1 MRYTQEEQRAF
12 ERGLELS
19 RAEHGRPSTRLTLQA
34 IEDKCRESL
43 PAGATF
49 IPYMPAPV
57 DLIEEYA
64 TEAEQAAFYAGWLA
78 GTGNLPSDLSAQ
90 LGNAPD

>member
-1 MRYTQEEQRAF
+1 MRYTKEQQRAYA
-12 ERGLELS
+12 RGLELS

-43 PAGATF
+43 PPGATF
-49 IPYMPAPV
+49 IPYVPAPAE
-57 DLIEEYA
+57 LIEQYL
-64 TEAEQAAFYAGWLA
+64 TEGEQAAFYAGWLA

>member
-1 MRYTQEEQRAF
+1 MRYTHEEQRAY

-34 IEDKCRESL
+34 IEERCRESL
-43 PAGATF
+43 TAGATF

-57 DLIEEYA
+57 DLIEEYP
-64 TEAEQAAFYAGWLA
+64 TEGEQAAFYAGWLA

>member
-1 MRYTQEEQRAF
+1 MRYTQEQQRAY

-19 RAEHGRPSTRLTLQA
+19 RAEHARPSTRLQLQA

-49 IPYMPAPV
+49 IPYMPAPT
-57 DLIEEYA
+57 DLIEEYC
-64 TEAEQAAFYAGWLA
+64 TEGERAAFYAGWLA
-78 GTGNLPSDLSAQ
+78 GTGNLPPELSAQ
-90 LGNAPD
+90 LRNAPD

>member
-1 MRYTQEEQRAF
+1 MRFTQEQQRAY

-19 RAEHGRPSTRLTLQA
+19 RAEHGRPSTRRKLQA
-34 IEDKCRESL
+34 IEDECREGL

-57 DLIEEYA
+57 ELIEEYP
-64 TEAEQAAFYAGWLA
+64 TEGEQAAFYAGWLA
-78 GTGNLPSDLSAQ
+78 GIGTLPPDLSAQ
-90 LGNAPD
+90 LGMTPD